1 MFKVTGCVSIAI
13 FASLV
18 CVPVGITS
26 SVIRRK
32 ICAITAC
39 IKKYKS
45 IRKKKRKNHEKIVLL
60 RKDRLNTIEV
70 VNAKAL
76 ILERLRNI
84 LHKNN
89 GNLLS

>member
-1 MFKVTGCVSIAI
+1 MFKVTGCVSIAT

-18 CVPVGITS
+18 CVPLGITS

-32 ICAITAC
+32 ICAIIAW

-70 VNAKAL
+70 VIAKAL
-76 ILERLRNI
+76 ILKRLRNV
-84 LHKNN
+84 LYKNN

>member
-1 MFKVTGCVSIAI
+1 MFKVTGCVSIAT

-18 CVPVGITS
+18 CVPLGITS

-32 ICAITAC
+32 ICAIIAW

-70 VNAKAL
+70 VIAKAL
-76 ILERLRNI
+76 ILKRLMNI
-84 LHKNN
+84 LYKNN

>member
-1 MFKVTGCVSIAI
+1 MFKVTGCVSIAT

-32 ICAITAC
+32 ICAIIAW

-70 VNAKAL
+70 VIAKAL
-76 ILERLRNI
+76 ILKRLMNI
-84 LHKNN
+84 LYKNN

>member
-1 MFKVTGCVSIAI
+1 MFKVPGCISIAT

-32 ICAITAC
+32 ICAIIAW

-70 VNAKAL
+70 VIAKAL
-76 ILERLRNI
+76 ILKRLMNI
-84 LHKNN
+84 LYKNN

>member
-1 MFKVTGCVSIAI
+1 MFKVTGCVSVAT
-13 FASLV
+13 FASLA

-32 ICAITAC
+32 ICAITAW
-39 IKKYKS
+39 IKKCKS

-70 VNAKAL
+70 VIAKAL
-76 ILERLRNI
+76 ILKRLRNI
-84 LHKNN
+84 LYKNN

>member
-1 MFKVTGCVSIAI
+1 MFKVTGCVSIAT

-32 ICAITAC
+32 ICAIIAW

-45 IRKKKRKNHEKIVLL
+45 IRKKKRKNHDKIVLL

-70 VNAKAL
+70 VIAKAL
-76 ILERLRNI
+76 ILKRLRNI
-84 LHKNN
+84 LYKNS